1 MPDPKHT
8 TWQQIP
14 FDESVALRL
23 SSSLRAD
30 PLLCRLLAQRGI
42 KDPAEAASFIGP
54 AISGLHNPFE
64 MKDMQKAAGRL
75 DMAIQ
80 HGEKILLCGDYDV
93 DGTGAVSM
101 MFAFLSRLTSQLDY
115 YIPDRITEGYGLS
128 IGGIEYARNQHC
140 SLLLAMDCGIKD
152 HEAVNLAADYGIDV
166 IICDHHLP
174 GEQLPAAFAVLD
186 PKQPGCTYPFK
197 ELCGC
202 GVAFKLVHAL
212 ALLHNTPVEELASLL
227 DLVAVSTACD
237 IVPLTGENRILVKFG
252 LQRLNRRP
260 RPGLWALMES
270 VHRAPP
276 LVVQDLVFG
285 LGPAIN
291 SAGRLGD
298 ARDAVKLMLSADR
311 NSALVMARQ
320 LARRNAERRKVDYA
334 MADEAREKV
343 KELPGLSSRKSI
355 VLFNRSWHKGIIG
368 ISASRI
374 AEDFHKPT
382 IILTESNGKA
392 VGSAR
397 SVRGFDLYEAILQC
411 RDLLFSYGGHAHAA
425 GLQLPVEAIGA
436 FSDRFEEVVSAS
448 MKKEYEA
455 PVLEVSET
463 LSFDQITHDLLQSLR
478 VLEPFGPHN
487 MTPVFVA
494 EAVGDTGKS
503 KILQNNHAFL
513 SLRQSENGPVF
524 TGMAFGLADRF
535 SRLRTGVFDI
545 AFSLKETRKSAAPQI
560 ELLIKGIRQCR

>member
-8 TWQQIP
+8 IWQPIP
-14 FDESVALRL
+14 CDESLVHQLV
-23 SSSLRAD
+23 SSLDAD
-30 PLLCRLLAQRGI
+30 PLFCQLLVQRGMTN
-42 KDPAEAASFIGP
+42 PVEAVDFMSP

-64 MKDMQKAAGRL
+64 MKDMYRASERL
-75 DMAIQ
+75 NQAVHQ
-80 HGEKILLCGDYDV
+80 GEKILLYGDYDV
-93 DGTGAVSM
+93 DGTGAVAM
-101 MFAFLSRLTSQLDY
+101 MYTFLSRLTSQLDY
-115 YIPDRITEGYGLS
+115 YIPDRISEGYGF
-128 IGGIEYARNQHC
+128 GVQGVEYALNHGC
-140 SLLLAMDCGIKD
+140 TLLLAMDCGIKD
-152 HEAVNLAADYGIDV
+152 YAAVNMARECGIDV

-174 GEQLPAAFAVLD
+174 GDQIPAAYAVLD

-212 ALLHNTPVEELASLL
+212 AMLNSTPIEELASLL

-237 IVPLTGENRILVKFG
+237 IVPLTSENRILVKFG

-270 VHRAPP
+270 VHRTPP
-276 LVVQDLVFG
+276 LTVQDLVFG

-311 NSALVMARQ
+311 NSALDMARQ

-343 KELPGLSSRKSI
+343 RELTDLKARKSI
-355 VLFNRSWHKGIIG
+355 VLFNPAWHKGIIG

-382 IILTESNGKA
+382 VILTESNGRA

-397 SVRGFDLYEAILQC
+397 SVKGFDLYEAILQC
-411 RDLLFSYGGHAHAA
+411 RDLLTSFGGHAHAA
-425 GLQLPVEAIGA
+425 GVQLPVEYVAA
-436 FSDRFEEVVSAS
+436 FSNKFEEVVAAV
-448 MKKEYEA
+448 MKKESEM
-455 PVLEVSET
+455 PVLEVSATINFE
-463 LSFDQITHDLLQSLR
+463 QITADLLQSLR
-478 VLEPFGPHN
+478 VLEPFGPQN

-494 EAVGDTGKS
+494 EAVMDTGKS

-513 SLRQSENGPVF
+513 SLRQNDRGPVF
-524 TGMAFGLADRF
+524 SGMAFGLADSF
-535 SRLRTGVFDI
+535 SQVKKGAFDI
-545 AFSLKETRKSAAPQI
+545 AFSLKETGKNGVSSI
-560 ELLIKGIRQCR
+560 ELSVKGIRQR

>member
-1 MPDPKHT
+1 MPDPKRT
-8 TWQQIP
+8 IWQQIP
-14 FDESVALRL
+14 CDETVVQRL
-23 SSSLRAD
+23 SSSLNAN
-30 PLLCRLLAQRGI
+30 PLVCRLLAQRGI
-42 KDPAEAASFIGP
+42 TSDEEAAFFMNP
-54 AISGLHNPFE
+54 AISGLHHPFE
-64 MKDMQKAAGRL
+64 MKDMELAAGRL
-75 DMAIQ
+75 DKAVQ
-80 HGEKILLCGDYDV
+80 NGEKILLYGDYDV

-101 MFAFLSRLTSQLDY
+101 MFAFLSRLTSHLDY
-115 YIPDRITEGYGLS
+115 YIPDRISEGYGF
-128 IGGIEYARNQHC
+128 GVQGVEYALNHGC
-140 SLLLAMDCGIKD
+140 TLLLAMDCGIKD
-152 HEAVNLAADYGIDV
+152 HEAVNMARKHGIDV

-174 GEQLPAAFAVLD
+174 GDQIPAAYAVLD

-212 ALLHNTPVEELASLL
+212 ALLNNTPVEELASLL

-270 VHRAPP
+270 VHRTPP
-276 LVVQDLVFG
+276 LTVQDLVFG

-311 NSALVMARQ
+311 HSALDMARQ

-343 KELPGLSSRKSI
+343 RELTDLEIRKSI
-355 VLFNRSWHKGIIG
+355 VLFNPAWHKGIIG

-382 IILTESNGKA
+382 IILTESNGRA

-397 SVRGFDLYEAILQC
+397 SVRGFDLYEAILEC
-411 RDLLFSYGGHAHAA
+411 KDLLTSYGGHAHAA

-436 FSDRFEEVVSAS
+436 FSSRFEEVVAAGI
-448 MKKEYEA
+448 KKEYEA
-455 PVLEVSET
+455 PVLEVSAT
-463 LSFDQITHDLLQSLR
+463 VSFHQITRDLLQALR
-478 VLEPFGPHN
+478 VLEPFGPQN

-494 EAVGDTGKS
+494 EGVSDTGKS
-503 KILQNNHAFL
+503 KILQNNHASL
-513 SLRQSENGPVF
+513 SLRQNENGPVL
-524 TGMAFGLADRF
+524 TGMAFGLADSF
-535 SRLRTGVFDI
+535 SRVKKGPFDI
-545 AFSLKETRKSAAPQI
+545 AFSLKESGKNGTSQI
-560 ELLIKGIRQCR
+560 ELVVKGIRQR